1 MRRNLLMLVLL
12 LACGRLRH
20 TAQRIGKGNK
30 MFKITAKICGSEF
43 SAEVETLAEAYER
56 VRSILNNCGHDEFER
71 LSTYM
76 ANLVDIMNDKLL
88 NIENSYLRIEK
99 VKQEELSDEK

>member
-1 MRRNLLMLVLL
+1 
-12 LACGRLRH
+12 
-20 TAQRIGKGNK
+20 

>member
-1 MRRNLLMLVLL
+1 MRRNLLMLALL

-20 TAQRIGKGNK
+20 TAQWIGKGNK

-43 SAEVETLAEAYER
+43 SAEAETLAEAYER

>member
-1 MRRNLLMLVLL
+1 
-12 LACGRLRH
+12 
-20 TAQRIGKGNK
+20 

-56 VRSILNNCGHDEFER
+56 VKSILNNCGHDEFER

-76 ANLVDIMNDKLL
+76 ANLVDIMNGKLL
-88 NIENSYLRIEK
+88 SIENSYLRVEKK
-99 VKQEELSDEK
+99 VKQEELSDE